1 MEMEKFIA
9 SLSLSLIVTTL
20 AVIEFRNLKYS
31 AYAYL
36 TQSIIMCILIFTFAQ
51 KNPHLYSW
59 VAVALVTK
67 VIIIPHLLLKY
78 IKKTTEVEVKP
89 LIGYL
94 PSIVIACAIMVT
106 FYKITHQ
113 NVSFIAP
120 TTAAEQEPFRTNLAV
135 SLTIFALGLYCILAR
150 RDAIKTVH
158 GLCILENGVHL
169 SLVSLASGV
178 KETAIIGIVTD
189 VVIAVFMLLVVIYG
203 VWEKIGT
210 TDTFK
215 LNNLKW

>member
-1 MEMEKFIA
+1 
-9 SLSLSLIVTTL
+9 
-20 AVIEFRNLKYS
+20 
-31 AYAYL
+31 
-36 TQSIIMCILIFTFAQ
+36 
-51 KNPHLYSW
+51 
-59 VAVALVTK
+59 
-67 VIIIPHLLLKY
+67 
-78 IKKTTEVEVKP
+78 
-89 LIGYL
+89 
-94 PSIVIACAIMVT
+94 MVT

-203 VWEKIGT
+203 VWEKMGT